1 MFLRIKIATDS
12 NARHRVRVEQ
22 TFDEEPCFQRLPLS
36 FLGGKELP
44 LHECPAGVGG
54 RCPIPLNGNRTRRT
68 KMQIDEV
75 EWRAVWSRD
84 ARIKERPVPSNLYR
98 SLRHRTFSRWSP
110 APFRDDVVKH
120 LLVDDRP
127 AARNN
132 EIVDIRWRVCSWPH
146 ARCAMVSLIRSA
158 GKESIEGEKT
168 SSIVIR
174 RFLCVNFLQAK
185 NIRREFA
192 QYGFENAK
200 TTLESAIVDGCA
212 VKIFK
217 IECRKTKR
225 GEHFYKPSFRLEA
238 RQLAGKRR
246 LSSSCDAFASHG
258 SCFGW
263 RAGFF
268 GLLIGLL
275 SPPIHSG
282 DQESP
287 GRTRRVPDQRSPVVH
302 AFSRTWIVRSHP
314 RRADDLAGS
323 GRNCRHPSRGH
334 SPGNTKTKAAVAFR
348 EGLESRPNSRCAESS
363 HTILIIVAGVRYPSG
378 VTSVNAG

>member
-98 SLRHRTFSRWSP
+98 SLRHRTFGRWGP

-120 LLVDDRP
+120 LLLVDDRP

-192 QYGFENAK
+192 Q
-200 TTLESAIVDGCA
+200 
-212 VKIFK
+212 
-217 IECRKTKR
+217 
-225 GEHFYKPSFRLEA
+225 
-238 RQLAGKRR
+238 
-246 LSSSCDAFASHG
+246 
-258 SCFGW
+258 
-263 RAGFF
+263 
-268 GLLIGLL
+268 
-275 SPPIHSG
+275 
-282 DQESP
+282 
-287 GRTRRVPDQRSPVVH
+287 
-302 AFSRTWIVRSHP
+302 
-314 RRADDLAGS
+314 
-323 GRNCRHPSRGH
+323 
-334 SPGNTKTKAAVAFR
+334 
-348 EGLESRPNSRCAESS
+348 
-363 HTILIIVAGVRYPSG
+363 
-378 VTSVNAG
+378 